1 MFGVIATSLLE
12 AARTSG
18 FAQVPRNEDWRIVEA
33 RQREGASSGERK
45 EISDPAPRRAS

>member
-12 AARTSG
+12 AARTTG

-33 RQREGASSGERK
+33 RQREAASSEEPPVVGT
-45 EISDPAPRRAS
+45 PAPRRAS